1 MISHDIVIVGGG
13 LAGLAAALTA
23 DPRLKVAVVSKVH
36 PLRSHSVAA
45 QGGINA
51 ALANNADSKDDTW
64 EKHAFDTIKGSDYL
78 ADQDAAELMCQEA
91 IPTMYQLDHW
101 GVPFSRF
108 PGGFIAQRPFGGAG
122 YPRTCYAQDRTGQV
136 LLHTLYEQA
145 VRKNVAFYNEW
156 LVTNLVIRDG
166 KCIGL
171 VAYDLSNGKI
181 MAIQAKAVIFGTGG
195 YGRVFKISTNAYINL
210 GSGIGMAYRAGVPL
224 KDLEFV
230 QFHPTTLIGKNI
242 LITEA
247 ARGEGGYLVNN
258 KGRRFMEDYAPTAM
272 ELAPRDIVSRS
283 IQTEIDKGNGFNNL
297 YVHLD
302 LRHLGREKIE
312 KRLPGIQDICLH
324 FAGLD
329 PVDTPIPI
337 QPAQHYSMGGIDV
350 DKTCASPVPG
360 FYAAGECACYSV
372 HGANRLGGNSLLDAI
387 VFGKIAGRS
396 ASAFVLGGGA
406 SDGHEREVASE
417 SQKLYSRVK
426 NLRELI
432 AGKNVY
438 SLLNRLKALMSEK
451 AGVFRTASAL
461 EQALDGI
468 AELREEYKRVF
479 IFGSCIR
486 YCQELV
492 TLIEFDHMLD
502 VAEVIVKGALLRQE
516 TRGSHFRTDFN
527 KRNDETWLKHTLMT
541 WTEKGPEVT
550 YRSLNVDKYKP
561 QERKY

>member
-1 MISHDIVIVGGG
+1 
-13 LAGLAAALTA
+13 
-23 DPRLKVAVVSKVH
+23 
-36 PLRSHSVAA
+36 
-45 QGGINA
+45 
-51 ALANNADSKDDTW
+51 
-64 EKHAFDTIKGSDYL
+64 
-78 ADQDAAELMCQEA
+78 
-91 IPTMYQLDHW
+91 MYELDHW

-108 PGGFIAQRPFGGAG
+108 PGGVIAQRPFGGAG
-122 YPRTCYAQDRTGQV
+122 FPRTCYAQDRTGQM

-145 VRKNVAFYNEW
+145 VRKNVVFYNEW

-171 VAYDLSNGKI
+171 VAYDLANGKI
-181 MAIQAKAVIFGTGG
+181 VPIQANAVIFGTGG

-283 IQTEIDKGNGFNNL
+283 IQTEIDKGNGFNDL

-396 ASAFVLGGGA
+396 ASAFVRGGGA
-406 SDGHEREVASE
+406 SDGHEREIANE
-417 SQKLYSRVK
+417 SQKLFNKVK

-432 AGKNVY
+432 AGRNVY
-438 SLLNRLKALMSEK
+438 DLLNRLKALMSEK
-451 AGVFRTASAL
+451 AGVFRNAQNL
-461 EQALDGI
+461 EQALEGV

-479 IFGSCIR
+479 IFGSCVR

-492 TLIEFDHMLD
+492 TLIELYI
-502 VAEVIVKGALLRQE
+502 AEVILKGALLREE
-516 TRGSHFRTDFN
+516 TRGSHFRTDHN

-541 WTEKGPEVT
+541 WTEKGPEVS
-550 YRSLNVDKYKP
+550 YRTLNVDKYKP

>member
-23 DPRLKVAVVSKVH
+23 DSRLKVAVISKVH

-51 ALANNADSKDDTW
+51 ALANNPAAKDDTW

-78 ADQDAAELMCQEA
+78 ADQDAAELMCQIA

-108 PGGFIAQRPFGGAG
+108 PGGVIAQRPFGGAG

-145 VRKNVAFYNEW
+145 VRKNVAFYDEW
-156 LVTNLVIRDG
+156 LVTNLVVRDG
-166 KCIGL
+166 HCLGL
-171 VAYDLSNGKI
+171 IAYDLGSGKI
-181 MAIQAKAVIFGTGG
+181 VPVQAKAVIFGTGG
-195 YGRVFKISTNAYINL
+195 YGRIFKISTNAYINL
-210 GSGIGMAYRAGVPL
+210 GSGIGMAYRAGIPL

-230 QFHPTTLIGKNI
+230 QFHPTSLIGKNI

-283 IQTEIDKGNGFNNL
+283 IQTEIDKGNGFNND

-312 KRLPGIQDICLH
+312 KRLPGIQDICIH

-350 DKTCASPVPG
+350 DKTCASRVAG

-372 HGANRLGGNSLLDAI
+372 HGANRLGGNSLLDAV
-387 VFGKIAGRS
+387 VFGKIAGDS
-396 ASAFVLGGGA
+396 ASKFILGGGA
-406 SDGHEREVASE
+406 TDSHEREVANE

-426 NLRELI
+426 NLHELI

-438 SLLNRLKALMSEK
+438 ALLNRLKALMSEK
-451 AGVFRTASAL
+451 VGVFRNAKDLSAAL
-461 EQALDGI
+461 EGI
-468 AELREEYKRVF
+468 GELREEYKRVF
-479 IFGSCIR
+479 IFGACIR

-502 VAEVIVKGALLRQE
+502 VAEVIVRGALLREE
-516 TRGSHFRTDFN
+516 TRGSHFRTDFP
-527 KRNDETWLKHTLMT
+527 KRNDETWLKHTIMT
-541 WTEKGPEVT
+541 WTEKGPEVS
-550 YRSLNVDKYKP
+550 YRALNVDKYKP